1 MGLIASAGHRSCHRS
16 RRTGAGGTARGAGPP
31 LRRHR
36 RGASRPTG
44 GADRAGALR
53 EGTGRLRPAGEGQ
66 RRDGRARVVLVPL
79 ARCRHNYVT
88 LPQGAVRAS
97 GPAASGHRQASDA
110 VAVRD
115 SGGRRVQPG
124 GVADRGRERAGDA
137 VLQGDGRADPA
148 RKAPLSARGYGAA
161 QPRRRLT
168 RASGCRPTSSA
179 DGEPLPS
186 LSRCRQALAVVE
198 SGGRRRP
205 DPAAVHSEEVDG
217 LTEQRHPLWCDTR
230 WCTADADPPGA
241 HISAPTTIPL
251 DERSFETAVVRLT
264 QRVPVP
270 SWPNPLPI
278 VQIEVYDGLDETEGG
293 LRYVQ
298 VLRIGWARAF
308 AAVLRSTA
316 RLVELDPA
324 QEF

>member
-1 MGLIASAGHRSCHRS
+1 M
-16 RRTGAGGTARGAGPP
+16 
-31 LRRHR
+31 
-36 RGASRPTG
+36 
-44 GADRAGALR
+44 
-53 EGTGRLRPAGEGQ
+53 
-66 RRDGRARVVLVPL
+66 
-79 ARCRHNYVT
+79 
-88 LPQGAVRAS
+88 
-97 GPAASGHRQASDA
+97 
-110 VAVRD
+110 
-115 SGGRRVQPG
+115 
-124 GVADRGRERAGDA
+124 
-137 VLQGDGRADPA
+137 
-148 RKAPLSARGYGAA
+148 
-161 QPRRRLT
+161 
-168 RASGCRPTSSA
+168 
-179 DGEPLPS
+179 
-186 LSRCRQALAVVE
+186 
-198 SGGRRRP
+198 
-205 DPAAVHSEEVDG
+205 
-217 LTEQRHPLWCDTR
+217 TEQRHPLWCDTR